1 MPQTQSAAAAPKVGR
16 PRGRRRSTRP
26 LSKRGELASRIV
38 DAMKSAGKEGIKV
51 RALADK
57 MGVKH
62 KNLFIWFATTGKKN
76 RAIKKVGEAHYRY
89 DG

>member
-1 MPQTQSAAAAPKVGR
+1 
-16 PRGRRRSTRP
+16 
-26 LSKRGELASRIV
+26 
-38 DAMKSAGKEGIKV
+38 MKAAGKEGIRV
-51 RALADK
+51 RQLADEL
-57 MGVKH
+57 GVKH